1 MIRSAVPVSRMR
13 LLVAIALAALALPA
27 ASQAEDAA
35 WQRVADPAPGGTTD
49 AVTPKVP
56 HVALAV
62 VGDTPYVAS
71 LSEAGVLTVSRPNR
85 AGTSWVHV
93 GAPLSRSPSVWEVQL
108 ASDGR
113 RLWAAWTEADRKGV
127 TDVKVARLVGSRFRV
142 IATDLNRSNRW
153 DAGDIQLEVAAGRVY
168 VAFDHPRTTG
178 GSWRIAVVRMGSSG
192 GRAEYL
198 TAGLPMGGL
207 GERPQLAAA
216 GRVLHLAWQ
225 TVSGGALLAR
235 LGAGARAWQ
244 MAPEQPP
251 WAVGD
256 LAVVGNTL
264 YAASPAV
271 YRQTASGHF
280 VELPGHYAQSLGVGD
295 GKLYAGYSKSP
306 GPDGA
311 GPFEVAALDCESWH
325 EVPSP
330 GAPDHAAWGEFATGP
345 DGALWLIWQE
355 APNLFANYT
364 TWTVHVARLVT
375 G

>member
-1 MIRSAVPVSRMR
+1 MR

-49 AVTPKVP
+49 DVTPKVP

-93 GAPLSRSPSVWEVQL
+93 GAPLSRSPSVSDVEL

-142 IATDLNRSNRW
+142 IATDLNRSNRL
-153 DAGDIQLEVAAGRVY
+153 DAGEIHLEVAAGRVY
-168 VAFDHPRTTG
+168 VAFDHPHG
-178 GSWRIAVVRMGSSG
+178 YGRIAVVRMGSSG
-192 GRAEYL
+192 GRATYL

-207 GERPQLAAA
+207 GERPRLAPA

-225 TVSGGALLAR
+225 TFSGGAVLVR

-251 WAVGD
+251 VAVGD

-264 YAASPAV
+264 YVASPAV
-271 YRQTASGHF
+271 YMQTASGHF
-280 VELPGHYAQSLGVGD
+280 VELPGHSAHSLGVGD
-295 GKLYAGYSKSP
+295 GKLYAGDSDSP
-306 GPDGA
+306 GPDVG
-311 GPFEVAALDCESWH
+311 GPFEVAALDGESWH

-364 TWTVHVARLVT
+364 PWTVHVARLVT

>member
-1 MIRSAVPVSRMR
+1 MR

-93 GAPLSRSPSVWEVQL
+93 GAPLSRSPSVSEVEL

-127 TDVKVARLVGSRFRV
+127 TDVKVARLVGGRFRV

-168 VAFDHPRTTG
+168 VAFDRPWKPYG
-178 GSWRIAVVRMGSSG
+178 GRIAVVRMGSSG

-198 TAGLPMGGL
+198 TAGLPVGGL
-207 GERPQLAAA
+207 GEYPHLAAA

-225 TVSGGALLAR
+225 SASGGALLAR

-251 WAVGD
+251 VSAGD

-264 YAASPAV
+264 YVASPAV

-295 GKLYAGYSKSP
+295 GKLYAGYSESP

-311 GPFEVAALDCESWH
+311 GPFEVAALDGESWH

-355 APNLFANYT
+355 APNLAANYT